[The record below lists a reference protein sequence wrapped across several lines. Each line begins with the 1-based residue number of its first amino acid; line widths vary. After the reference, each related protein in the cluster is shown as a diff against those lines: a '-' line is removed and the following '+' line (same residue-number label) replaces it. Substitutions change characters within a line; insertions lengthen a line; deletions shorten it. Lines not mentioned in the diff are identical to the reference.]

1 MTAAPAEALAAAFVR
16 SRDMDAGLGERLDAS
31 PLTSPA
37 EATEPPTK
45 SLSAAPLSLK
55 PVAPSSV
62 ERSMLAAKLAPE
74 PLLCESAPWRRRSR
88 RRSRRR

>member
-1 MTAAPAEALAAAFVR
+1 
-16 SRDMDAGLGERLDAS
+16 MDAGLGERLDAS

-62 ERSMLAAKLAPE
+62 ERSMLAAKPE
-74 PLLCESAPWRRRSR
+74 ALPYTT
-88 RRSRRR
+88 